1 MTELIGVALIIALIV
16 IAAVVYLFVYY
27 YRYRWQL
34 RDLQEENRRLLD
46 QVLMLERENELLR
59 RPLSPGQRE
68 KQESG

>member
-59 RPLSPGQRE
+59 RPLSTGQRE